1 MELQKIEKL
10 LEKYL
15 EGTTSLEEEKIIKNF
30 FANDNVPSHL
40 ESYQS
45 LFEYYKISKQEMS
58 KEFIIPKNKNNYIK
72 WFGVA
77 ASLVFVSIITFM
89 YLQENT
95 TNQENLDTFKTPEE
109 AFVETHKAL
118 QLVANN
124 MNSGLENVAYLEE
137 YEKTK
142 EIIFK

>member
-40 ESYQS
+40 ESYKS

-58 KEFIIPKNKNNYIK
+58 KEFIIPKKKNNYIK

>member
-15 EGTTSLEEEKIIKNF
+15 EGTTSLEEEKILKNF

-40 ESYQS
+40 ESYKS